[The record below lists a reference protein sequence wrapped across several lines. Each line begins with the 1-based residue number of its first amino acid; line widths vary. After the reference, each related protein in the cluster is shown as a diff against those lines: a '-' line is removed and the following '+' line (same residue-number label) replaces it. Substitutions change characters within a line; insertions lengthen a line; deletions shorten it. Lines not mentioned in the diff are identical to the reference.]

1 MTATFDR
8 EYVNDMVGENQRE
21 CENCGRLTHEYVL
34 LDFGKQGV
42 WVVCEDCRDGWRD
55 ADVA

>member
-8 EYVNDMVGENQRE
+8 EYVNDMVGESQRE
-21 CENCGRLTHEYVL
+21 CENCGRWSRDYVL

-42 WVVCEDCRDGWRD
+42 WAVCTDCRDAWKD
-55 ADVA
+55 AA